1 MNPQFQPKDAARFQS
16 ATRRFDEENSRDP
29 NTQLVNG
36 TPSPRELIYAQW
48 LTDWVLKLCPDASE
62 DLRLAARCQHLC
74 RWMIPRNS
82 YPMTRPGYLKWRED
96 LKRFHAQR
104 AGEILAEVGYP
115 AEVVRRVQDL
125 NLKKNFPNDAEG
137 RVLEDALC
145 LVFLEH
151 QLADLA
157 ARTSDDKM
165 ITALQK
171 SWKKMTPAA
180 HAEALKLN
188 YAPREKD
195 LIDRALKASST

>member
-1 MNPQFQPKDAARFQS
+1 MSTQFQPKDDARFQS
-16 ATRRFDEENSRDP
+16 ALRRFDEENSHDP
-29 NTQLVNG
+29 NTQLVDG
-36 TPSPRELIYAQW
+36 TPHPRELIYAQW
-48 LTDWVLKLCPDASE
+48 LTDWVLKLCPQASE
-62 DLRLAARCQHLC
+62 ELRLAARCQHLC
-74 RWMIPRNS
+74 RWIIPRDS

-115 AEVVRRVQDL
+115 EEVVRRVQEL

-145 LVFLEH
+145 LIFLEH
-151 QLADLA
+151 QLSDLA
-157 ARTSDDKM
+157 AKTDDDKM

-180 HAEALKLN
+180 HAEALKLS

-195 LIDRALKASST
+195 LIERALKSP